1 MATNTRSGRKART
14 RSLILAAVALVI
26 VGILL
31 YAFADDLKP
40 VPNETE
46 YKGAGFSF
54 MHSTD
59 YRLVEYSRNAASV
72 VEQNGN
78 ETRPLVE
85 AVVYRNDRDTAAP
98 PSYRAFIEQQALS
111 LCGADNG
118 VENVTCSAV
127 TMATTTTANGHVGQR
142 LSMTLTRTSLSAG
155 TTTVGAFEPIYVFNL
170 GASDA
175 PSPTG
180 PRYKA
185 LFIYPALSAI
195 LAGETDPEELQLAID
210 TLKGEDVPLSAT
222 ATTTA
227 PQQ

>member
-1 MATNTRSGRKART
+1 MASKNRSARSARS
-14 RSLILAAVALVI
+14 RSLIIAAIALVL

-59 YRLVEYSRNAASV
+59 YRLVEYSRNAASIV
-72 VEQNGN
+72 DRDGDES
-78 ETRPLVE
+78 RPIVE

-98 PSYRAFIEQQALS
+98 PSYRAFVEQQALS

-127 TMATTTTANGHVGQR
+127 TLATTTTAGGHVGQR

-185 LFIYPALSAI
+185 LFIYPSLSAV
-195 LAGETDPEELQLAID
+195 LAGSTDPEELQLVID

-222 ATTTA
+222 ASTTA